1 MLIGDAH
8 IDIGY
13 LVMVIHFGGLS
24 YQGITDTGA
33 LEEHDVVLQSEG
45 ERTSAVH
52 HSSQRNISQREI
64 GTALTDAA
72 CVQMMFCDQHLSPSI
87 AFTYLF

>member
-1 MLIGDAH
+1 MLIGDTH

-13 LVMVIHFGGLS
+13 LVMVIHFDGLS

-33 LEEHDVVLQSEG
+33 LEEHDVILQSEG

-52 HSSQRNISQREI
+52 HGSQRNIGQREV
-64 GTALTDAA
+64 GTNKPEDGTFFRVAHEGLRR
-72 CVQMMFCDQHLSPSI
+72 CG
-87 AFTYLF
+87 

>member
-1 MLIGDAH
+1 MLIGDTH

-52 HSSQRNISQREI
+52 HGS
-64 GTALTDAA
+64 
-72 CVQMMFCDQHLSPSI
+72 
-87 AFTYLF
+87 